1 MTEETTTALP
11 PIHERCVEHKATTDR
26 ALMWSSDRDR
36 LWVALEGKV
45 GFKVFFATMSLMVAL
60 LVAILG
66 WSVQTTFNTERR
78 VEESRIERLQQLDE
92 LKRTLNVM
100 QLDQRETQVLLR
112 EFIKASASIHENR

>member
-1 MTEETTTALP
+1 MTEGTLTASP
-11 PIHERCVEHKATTDR
+11 PIHERCIEHKATTDR
-26 ALMWSSDRDR
+26 VVMWSQDRDR
-36 LWVALEGKV
+36 LWVALESKV

-78 VEESRIERLQQLDE
+78 VEESRIERVAQLDE

-112 EFIKASASIHENR
+112 EFIKSNHEKKP